1 MEKKLDGAEP
11 VGTKEKWK
19 RHSIFRVPHQFKA
32 VHGKVFAP
40 QTVAL
45 GPFHH
50 HDAALR
56 PMEEH
61 KLRAVRRL
69 LRRAGDRP
77 LRELAAAV
85 GDMAEE
91 LEDAYAGLGAEWR
104 GGNRGRFLE
113 MMVAD
118 GCFLLEVMR
127 RKFKDYDPE
136 DPVFGEHAGKHIAAF
151 VQRDMLMIENQ
162 LPLALL
168 RRIVAVESGKLPDE
182 RSINNLVAE
191 FLCEDGWCATEVGS
205 RLGLH
210 PLDVYRRSLLR
221 PWPLPSRQEGQRTYC
236 CFPTIGGAARACQQH
251 CSSCCLPTRSE
262 TGAAP
267 PSPRSRG
274 APTAASASRPPPL
287 PPRSAQR
294 LWEAGIRFRRSETRL
309 LDDIRF
315 DRCTRRLRM
324 PKIILDDSTEYKF
337 SNLMAFEALHAGAG
351 SGGVTAFVL
360 FLRDMVDS
368 AGDVAA
374 LREGGVLD
382 HDLAGSDW
390 AVVRL
395 VNRLSRDV
403 AKFSDSYLCCVRRE
417 VEDYCNGDKWRVF
430 VFNSWAK
437 LKGTYLSSPWAFIA
451 LVVTIWLVGTD
462 MTQTLYAVETYERE
476 YGGNATKS
484 P

>member
-11 VGTKEKWK
+11 VGMKEKWK
-19 RHSIFRVPHQFKA
+19 RHSIFRVPHRFKA
-32 VHGKVFAP
+32 VHGNVFAP

-56 PMEEH
+56 PW
-61 KLRAVRRL
+61 RSTSSGPSGACS
-69 LRRAGDRP
+69 AGDRP

-127 RKFKDYDPE
+127 RQFEDYDPD

-168 RRIVAVESGKLPDE
+168 RRIVAVESGELPDE
-182 RSINNLVAE
+182 RSINNIVAE

-210 PLDVYRRSLLR
+210 PLDVYRRSLLW
-221 PWPLPSRQEGQRTYC
+221 PWPSPSRQEGQRTYC
-236 CFPTIGGAARACQQH
+236 CFPTIGGAARASQQH
-251 CSSCCLPTRSE
+251 YSSCCLPTRSE

-274 APTAASASRPPPL
+274 ATTAASASRPPPP
-287 PPRSAQR
+287 PPRSAKR
-294 LWEAGIRFRRSETRL
+294 LWEAGIRFRRSETRR

-315 DRCTRRLRM
+315 DMCTRRLRM
-324 PKIILDDSTEYKF
+324 PRIVLDDSTECKF

-403 AKFSDSYLCCVRRE
+403 AKIGDSDLCRVRRE
-417 VEDYCNGDKWRVF
+417 VEDYCNGDKWR
-430 VFNSWAK
+430 

-462 MTQTLYAVETYERE
+462 MTQTLYAVKTYERE
-476 YGGNATKS
+476 HGGNATKS

>member
-19 RHSIFRVPHQFKA
+19 RHSIFRVPHRFKA
-32 VHGKVFAP
+32 VHGNVFAP

-56 PMEEH
+56 PTEEH

-113 MMVAD
+113 LMVAD

-127 RKFKDYDPE
+127 RQFKDYDPD

-168 RRIVAVESGKLPDE
+168 RRIVADE

-191 FLCEDGWCATEVGS
+191 FLCEDGWCATEV
-205 RLGLH
+205 
-210 PLDVYRRSLLR
+210 
-221 PWPLPSRQEGQRTYC
+221 E
-236 CFPTIGGAARACQQH
+236 QQGPV
-251 CSSCCLPTRSE
+251 SSITVLV
-262 TGAAP
+262 
-267 PSPRSRG
+267 
-274 APTAASASRPPPL
+274 
-287 PPRSAQR
+287 
-294 LWEAGIRFRRSETRL
+294 
-309 LDDIRF
+309 
-315 DRCTRRLRM
+315 
-324 PKIILDDSTEYKF
+324 
-337 SNLMAFEALHAGAG
+337 AFH
-351 SGGVTAFVL
+351 
-360 FLRDMVDS
+360 
-368 AGDVAA
+368 
-374 LREGGVLD
+374 D

-403 AKFSDSYLCCVRRE
+403 AKIGDSDLCRVRRE

-430 VFNSWAK
+430 VFKSWAK

-462 MTQTLYAVETYERE
+462 MTQTLYAVKT
-476 YGGNATKS
+476 
-484 P
+484 